1 MPELLISVSPSR
13 RTRCKTGRTGCELQ
27 SGAAGVEADGA
38 VDALNVGRAEEL
50 SGQVDRSGDVGE
62 GYILGMALDG
72 DAAAHAVR
80 GDGRAAAVDVG
91 GGRAGN
97 GGELNVAMVGGGNHR
112 GLDGRNMDVAV
123 VCRDID
129 RGRRGHLEYQLGAG
143 AIDRRHGDRP
153 RRVLVFVVRVEVV

>member
-38 VDALNVGRAEEL
+38 VDVLHVGRAEEL

-97 GGELNVAMVGGGNHR
+97 GGEFDVAVVGGGNHR
-112 GLDGRNMDVAV
+112 GFDGCNVDVAV
-123 VCRDID
+123 VGGDID
-129 RGRRGHLEYQLGAG
+129 G
-143 AIDRRHGDRP
+143 DRRAYSND
-153 RRVLVFVVRVEVV
+153 